1 MHSDLQKSLKEACG
15 FIQSR
20 ISIKPKIA
28 VTLGS
33 GLSSF
38 ASELKEA
45 VSIPFS
51 EIPHFEAPTVEGHGG
66 NFVAGL
72 LGKIPVAVL
81 QGRVHYYEGHDPH
94 QVVFPTRVLAQLGVT
109 KVLLSNASGGLD
121 ARMKPGDFMVI
132 RDHINLTGMNPLR
145 GPNPEFLGPRFPDM
159 SDPYDGKLRS
169 LLQRALENSKVR
181 FSEGVYCG
189 VAGPCYETAAEV
201 RYLQVIGGH
210 AVGMSTVAETIAARH
225 AGLKVAGLACITN
238 LATGL
243 GTGHISHQE
252 VKDIA
257 KQVEKQFAQ
266 VVRDF
271 LVEAS
276 AEAN

>member
-1 MHSDLQKSLKEACG
+1 MSSDLQKALQDTCSFLQGK
-15 FIQSR
+15 IK
-20 ISIKPKIA
+20 IKPKIA

-33 GLSSF
+33 GLSAF
-38 ASELKEA
+38 AKELKSS
-45 VSIPFS
+45 VSIPYS
-51 EIPHFEAPTVEGHGG
+51 EIPHFKAPTVEGHGG

-72 LGKIPVAVL
+72 LGSIPVAVL
-81 QGRVHYYEGHDPH
+81 QGRIHYYEGHDPA
-94 QVVFPTRVLAQLGVT
+94 QVVFPTRVLATLGVKT
-109 KVLLSNASGGLD
+109 LLISNAAGGLD
-121 ARMKPGDFMVI
+121 PSQRPGDFMII

-159 SDPYDGKLRS
+159 SDAYTLALRPKLR
-169 LLQRALENSKVR
+169 RALESAKAR

-201 RYLQVIGGH
+201 RFLQIIGGQ

-225 AGLKVAGLACITN
+225 AGMQVAGLACITN

-243 GTGHISHQE
+243 SSGPISHQE

-257 KQVEKQFAQ
+257 QQVEKQFAH
-266 VVRDF
+266 VVSTF
-271 LVEAS
+271 LSDVGS
-276 AEAN
+276 